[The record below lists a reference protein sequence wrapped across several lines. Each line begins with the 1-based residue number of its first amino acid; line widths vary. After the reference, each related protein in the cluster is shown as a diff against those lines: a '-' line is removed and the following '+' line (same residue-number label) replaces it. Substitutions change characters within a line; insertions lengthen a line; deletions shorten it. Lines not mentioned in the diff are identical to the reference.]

1 MHNQRRETGHL
12 TVSAMPAYLAELIGI
27 LDYSTL
33 HATLRL
39 MISES
44 HGAIHRQRGL
54 IALERLDGRDIGG
67 RNEELRELEIMQSHL
82 VACSNT

>member
-1 MHNQRRETGHL
+1 MHNQWRETGHV

-44 HGAIHRQRGL
+44 RGAIHRQREL
-54 IALERLDGRDIGG
+54 IALERLDGRDIAG
-67 RNEELRELEIMQSHL
+67 RTEELRELETVQDQL
-82 VACSNT
+82 VAWSNT